1 MQASPRSLRKLG
13 CARSEEPGGV
23 YLMRTSHPN
32 RSATPTTLPQ
42 AGRGIADE

>member
-23 YLMRTSHPN
+23 YLMRTTITVDGAVVVKEGVVQN
-32 RSATPTTLPQ
+32 AF
-42 AGRGIADE
+42 G